1 MVSLLDLL
9 TSHYAPVQRMMLPC
23 LDIVDVA
30 ALMRT
35 CKGFAQLQPLLQ
47 ATVYNASRFFGQY
60 FSDPIAFRSIQGQ
73 CGALVS
79 GRGVRTF
86 LQRSA
91 HFSPYLQIFVAASR
105 SRPILEFLKKDGYVV
120 LKKKSGSNVQ
130 TFSIVVSR
138 GTKILL
144 DVFMGE
150 KAAIAQ
156 ALMCYPFT
164 ASLNFLSWNKVY
176 ALFPYSTFGKSESY
190 LLRDMDAVKYAQLE
204 GIVSDGL
211 KFKSVAWT
219 HREAP
224 EGLNPR
230 HDFTDTLFHQDADE
244 LGELVRIRR
253 IGDRHTWVVKL
264 DTKGLSVPDIPTS
277 VLESA
282 TFQLRGPHHHGQLSN
297 VAHYVMDCDCI
308 INHPVLKHQ
317 YVTLSL
323 GTQDDD
329 SDERKARH
337 SYYIRKCQDL
347 NTRLNELTLIALRG
361 MHTDDRPLHQYIAL
375 KRDISKAAT
384 MRGKIDLPA
393 SWAFFDDDVITYL
406 DKAWQGQ
413 QKIDEQERAARN
425 AQVAIS
431 TVGHDSA
438 MQLLQSLLRTV
449 SQDLRK

>member
-1 MVSLLDLL
+1 M
-9 TSHYAPVQRMMLPC
+9 MMLPY
-23 LDIVDVA
+23 LDSADVA
-30 ALMRT
+30 ALTRT

-47 ATVYNASRFFGQY
+47 ATAYNASRFLGQY
-60 FSDPIAFRSIQGQ
+60 FSDPLAFRSIQGK

-91 HFSPYLQIFVAASR
+91 HFSSYLQIFVAASQ
-105 SRPILEFLKKDGYVV
+105 SGPMLEFLKKDGYVV
-120 LKKKSGSNVQ
+120 VKERPISYVRTSK
-130 TFSIVVSR
+130 VVSGNKR
-138 GTKILL
+138 VLL
-144 DVFMGE
+144 DVFVRE
-150 KAAIAQ
+150 TAAIAQ
-156 ALMCYPFT
+156 ALMFHPFT
-164 ASLNFLSWNKVY
+164 ACLNLLSWNKVY
-176 ALFPYSTFGKSESY
+176 ALFPYSTFVKSECY
-190 LLRDMDAVKYAQLE
+190 LLRDLDTVKYSHLVS
-204 GIVSDGL
+204 IVSDVL
-211 KFKSVAWT
+211 KVKSVAWT

-224 EGLNPR
+224 EGLSPKHNFVEALR
-230 HDFTDTLFHQDADE
+230 DQDTDEFK
-244 LGELVRIRR
+244 ELVRIRR

-297 VAHYVMDCDCI
+297 VAYYVMDCDCI

-347 NTRLNELTLIALRG
+347 NTRLNELTLIELRG
-361 MHTDDRPLHQYIAL
+361 MCTNDRPHHQYSAL
-375 KRDISKAAT
+375 KRDISEAAT
-384 MRGKIDLPA
+384 LRGKIDRPA
-393 SWAFFDDDVITYL
+393 SWAFFDDDVIAYL

-431 TVGHDSA
+431 TVGHNSA
-438 MQLLQSLLRTV
+438 MQLLQSLLKTV
-449 SQDLRK
+449 SKDPSK